1 LLWGDNL
8 ILNCSDLINYLLLL
22 IITFIVAYYN
32 FSEIFMRVFIL
43 SILTLFVFNANAAST
58 TEFLDSYE
66 EVVDIYVSYADKS
79 QFCNSDNME
88 LLTKVMPK
96 LTQFGQEAQ
105 NIQGSFN
112 SDELQRYLLISQ
124 KFSTSMQKLST
135 KMQNISC

>member
-1 LLWGDNL
+1 
-8 ILNCSDLINYLLLL
+8 
-22 IITFIVAYYN
+22 
-32 FSEIFMRVFIL
+32 MRIFIL
-43 SILTLFVFNANAAST
+43 SILTLFVFNAYAAST
-58 TEFLDSYE
+58 SEFLDSYE

-112 SDELQRYLLISQ
+112 SDELQRYLIISQ

-135 KMQNISC
+135 RMQNISC

>member
-1 LLWGDNL
+1 MRIFL
-8 ILNCSDLINYLLLL
+8 IS
-22 IITFIVAYYN
+22 T
-32 FSEIFMRVFIL
+32 
-43 SILTLFVFNANAAST
+43 LTLFAFNAYAAST
-58 TEFLDSYE
+58 SEFLDSYE

-124 KFSTSMQKLST
+124 KFSTSMQKLSN
-135 KMQNISC
+135 KMQNINC

>member
-1 LLWGDNL
+1 
-8 ILNCSDLINYLLLL
+8 
-22 IITFIVAYYN
+22 
-32 FSEIFMRVFIL
+32 
-43 SILTLFVFNANAAST
+43 
-58 TEFLDSYE
+58 
-66 EVVDIYVSYADKS
+66 
-79 QFCNSDNME
+79 ME

-112 SDELQRYLLISQ
+112 SDELQRYLIISQ